1 MNSYRVETT
10 ESGDQVVFFENNAEL
25 LAYCLCEDIEIDNGV
40 CKISGICDEP
50 TALLDQALAAIS
62 RGHGK
67 HIVLRSNGHSDV
79 DGSY

>member
-1 MNSYRVETT
+1 MNTYRVETT
-10 ESGDQVVFFENNAEL
+10 ESGDQVIFFENKAEL
-25 LAYCLCEDIEIDNGV
+25 LAYCLCEDVEIENGV

-62 RGHGK
+62 RGQGK
-67 HIVLRSNGHSDV
+67 YIVLRSNGHSDV